1 MSGDNVSTSVWDGPP
16 VISWRSR
23 EGRVA
28 VRGGTVVLTVGKDGA
43 DVERRLAEGLLACP
57 GCSGRLAGWGH
68 ARSRVIRGESGV
80 GWRLRP
86 RRAVCRGCG
95 RTHVLLPVSVLAR
108 RAGAAAG
115 VRARP
120 GLAAPRV
127 GDPP

>member
-43 DVERRLAEGLLACP
+43 DVERRLREGRLACP

-68 ARSRVIRGESGV
+68 ARPRVIRGESGI

-86 RRAVCRGCG
+86 RRAGCARWG
-95 RTHVLLPVSVLAR
+95 RAHVLWPAGVLAPRGGAGR
-108 RAGAAAG
+108 R
-115 VRARP
+115 VW
-120 GLAAPRV
+120 
-127 GDPP
+127 